1 MSNWYKREEKGAKV
15 NIRRR
20 DIMLDTLELEK
31 QKLIFSV
38 IHKYF
43 SNYPNKEDLFQVG
56 YIGYMKAEEN
66 YDESYGAK
74 LSTYAY
80 SYIYGE
86 MRKFVREDKGLKV
99 SREIQLLA
107 LKLEKISVLL
117 SQSLHRE
124 ATIEEL
130 SHYLQ
135 IPEEKIIEAK
145 LAMIPIQSI
154 DEPVN
159 MEGREITLHD
169 TIAEKKDTD
178 IDMLLML
185 RNEISKLP
193 QKERD
198 LLEYRYMEDMTQTEV
213 ARELGMSQVQVSR
226 SETKV
231 LAKLRNRLN

>member
-1 MSNWYKREEKGAKV
+1 MGKRCAKV
-15 NIRRR
+15 NREGE
-20 DIMLDTLELEK
+20 IMVDVLELEK

-66 YDESYGAK
+66 YDEKYGAK

-80 SYIYGE
+80 PYIYGE
-86 MRKFVREDKGLKV
+86 MKKFVREDKGLKV

-107 LKLEKISVLL
+107 LKLERVNILL
-117 SQSLHRE
+117 SQSFHRE

-130 SHYLQ
+130 SKYLQ
-135 IPEEKIIEAK
+135 IPEEKIVEAK

-159 MEGREITLHD
+159 VEGREITLHD
-169 TIAEKKDTD
+169 TIAEKRNPD

-185 RNEISKLP
+185 RNEIAKLSK
-193 QKERD
+193 QEQD
-198 LLEYRYMEDMTQTEV
+198 LLEYRYMEDMTQTET
-213 ARELGMSQVQVSR
+213 AKELGMSQVQVSR
-226 SETKV
+226 NETKV